1 MLLESISH
9 LLKNIFSS
17 PLVRNLHNDFNELP
31 IEGERLLSEYKV
43 FKASFKHLSNELWIY

>member
-9 LLKNIFSS
+9 LLTNIFSS
-17 PLVRNLHNDFNELP
+17 PLIRNLDDDFNELP

-43 FKASFKHLSNELWIY
+43 FKASFKHLSNEL